1 MRIIG
6 RDAPAVKLDLN
17 FKAAFLRKRL
27 RYLLRFNNYS
37 NIVFD
42 EVNELSNKKNII
54 FQLLLNEFI
63 PFLF

>member
-27 RYLLRFNNYS
+27 RYHIHYYKSFDCPECPLLEYLLGSILAYS
-37 NIVFD
+37 IRD
-42 EVNELSNKKNII
+42 LYA
-54 FQLLLNEFI
+54 
-63 PFLF
+63 